1 LEGKLEDAEELFEY
15 GQDLTT
21 EMTIGLHGDYRTRLS
36 RAIAISNVEVCAI
49 RVRPHSE
56 NNETFHILS
65 ECFIYV
71 HGKEDPDLPSEVPT
85 RSYQKAGNKFG
96 TENKKAKLRKFPFF
110 TIAYEHLLNDQK
122 FDVSLSFTSKDY
134 SFMTQPVGCFNC
146 SDEKFCSQQTSEE
159 EEWNFDDS
167 SGEVVDIM
175 EMFTSMWTPILADFA
190 QSFGTEY
197 MYDEVAYIVNQVYDS
212 WDDIPRELES
222 SYEDYKVHQNGELK
236 KDSKL
241 CSKDDC
247 SDSADRGGLCYSHE
261 DLCRAHDCFDYK
273 STGAYCD
280 FHSED

>member
-1 LEGKLEDAEELFEY
+1 MF
-15 GQDLTT
+15 
-21 EMTIGLHGDYRTRLS
+21 
-36 RAIAISNVEVCAI
+36 I
-49 RVRPHSE
+49 RY
-56 NNETFHILS
+56 
-65 ECFIYV
+65 C
-71 HGKEDPDLPSEVPT
+71 
-85 RSYQKAGNKFG
+85 
-96 TENKKAKLRKFPFF
+96 
-110 TIAYEHLLNDQK
+110 
-122 FDVSLSFTSKDY
+122 
-134 SFMTQPVGCFNC
+134 
-146 SDEKFCSQQTSEE
+146 

-222 SYEDYKVHQNGELK
+222 SYEVYKVHQNGELK

-247 SDSADRGGLCYSHE
+247 SDSADLGGLCYSHE
-261 DLCRAHDCFDYK
+261 DLCREHDCFDYK